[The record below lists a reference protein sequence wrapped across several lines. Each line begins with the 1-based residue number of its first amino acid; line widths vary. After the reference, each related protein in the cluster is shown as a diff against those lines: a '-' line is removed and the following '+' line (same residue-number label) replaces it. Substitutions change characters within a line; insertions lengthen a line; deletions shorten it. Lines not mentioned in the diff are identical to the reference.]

1 MKTYNTYIV
10 DKYEVEHVI
19 NGLKL
24 LKQHRVLNK
33 FAKANNISSGSIS
46 ELTSGVADLNKATL
60 TVYNKIVSNLD
71 NFMSENGISQSEVEK

>member
-1 MKTYNTYIV
+1 MKTYKTYIV
-10 DKYEVEHVI
+10 DSTEVAQVVH
-19 NGLKL
+19 GLQL

-33 FAKANNISSGSIS
+33 FAKANNISSGAIS

-71 NFMSENGISQSEVEK
+71 KFMSDNGISQSEVLK

>member
-1 MKTYNTYIV
+1 MKAYNNYIV
-10 DKYEVEHVI
+10 DKNEVEHVI
-19 NGLKL
+19 HGLQL

-33 FAKANNISSGSIS
+33 FAKANNISSGAIS

-71 NFMSENGISQSEVEK
+71 KFMSENSISQSEVVK

>member
-10 DKYEVEHVI
+10 DKHEVEDVI

-33 FAKANNISSGSIS
+33 FAKENNISSGSIS

-71 NFMSENGISQSEVEK
+71 KFMSENDISQREVVK

>member
-1 MKTYNTYIV
+1 MKTYKTYIV
-10 DKYEVEHVI
+10 DSTEVAHVVH
-19 NGLKL
+19 GLQL

-33 FAKANNISSGSIS
+33 FAKANNISSGAIS

-71 NFMSENGISQSEVEK
+71 KFLSDNGISQSEVLK

>member
-1 MKTYNTYIV
+1 MKTYNNYIV
-10 DKYEVEHVI
+10 DKNEVAHVVH
-19 NGLKL
+19 GLQL

-33 FAKANNISSGSIS
+33 FAKDNNISSGAIS

-71 NFMSENGISQSEVEK
+71 SFMSENGISQSEVAK

>member
-1 MKTYNTYIV
+1 MKTYNNYIV
-10 DKYEVEHVI
+10 DKYEVAHVI
-19 NGLKL
+19 HGLKL

-71 NFMSENGISQSEVEK
+71 NFMSENGISESEVEK